1 MIMSSSFVKWG
12 GGAGILTAG
21 LFVLS
26 AIINQIAPG
35 EGIIDTSSE
44 YFYRAV
50 TVLAYLA
57 VIVAILGIHALH
69 RGSSRYGW
77 LGTAGSV
84 ITVAGYAIVTLT
96 TLISMVQDFEYLLT
110 VRLGAAGLVL
120 IGSALL
126 GVIILRARLLPWW
139 CGVLLIVAFPIG
151 HFANEVFS
159 SAENL
164 LMALL
169 WGSVGVALMAR
180 REGAAEV
187 AAAQH
192 AQTS

>member
-1 MIMSSSFVKWG
+1 MSSSVVKWG
-12 GGAGILTAG
+12 GGAGILAAA
-21 LFVLS
+21 LLVLS
-26 AIINQIAPG
+26 AIINQIAPV
-35 EGIIDTSSE
+35 EGIVDTPSE

-50 TVLAYLA
+50 AVLAYVA
-57 VIVAILGIHALH
+57 TIVAVLGIHALH
-69 RGSSRYGW
+69 AGNSRYGW

-84 ITVAGYAIVTLT
+84 ITIAGYAIVALT

-110 VRLGAAGLVL
+110 VRIGAAGLVL
-120 IGSALL
+120 IGSVLL

-139 CGVLLIVAFPIG
+139 CGVLLIVAFPLG

-169 WGSVGVALMAR
+169 WGSVGVALVGR
-180 REGAAEV
+180 GERVAET
-187 AAAQH
+187 ASQP

>member
-1 MIMSSSFVKWG
+1 MSSKVVKWG
-12 GGAGILTAG
+12 GGAGILAAA
-21 LFVLS
+21 LLVLS
-26 AIINQIAPG
+26 AIINQIAPI
-35 EGIIDTSSE
+35 EGIVDTSSE

-50 TVLAYLA
+50 TVLAYVA
-57 VIVAILGIHALH
+57 IIVAVLGIHALH
-69 RGSSRYGW
+69 AGNSRYGW

-84 ITVAGYAIVTLT
+84 ITIAGYAIFTVI

-110 VRLGAAGLVL
+110 VRIGAAGLVL
-120 IGSALL
+120 IGSLLL

-139 CGVLLIVAFPIG
+139 CGVLLIVAFPLG
-151 HFANEVFS
+151 DVANAVFS

-164 LMALL
+164 LLASL

-187 AAAQH
+187 AASEP